1 MKPWVLLLGCLL
13 AAASLAQTTTTR
25 REVWEWRDANGVM
38 HYSDAPAPGARKI
51 VIYGQTT
58 SAPPPNVAPR
68 TGTSAAAAAARPA
81 PAPVPYTRLEIWQPE
96 NGAAFFGLDSAVNVR
111 IRSEPELQPGDRLL
125 TYLDGKLISDQSLT
139 EHVLTG
145 VERGAHSV
153 ASVILDGRGNEKIRS
168 QPVVFHIKQ
177 VPANNPANRGP
188 ALRPPPPPSPRP
200 ENALTL
206 RAAVRP
212 GRA

>member
-25 REVWEWRDANGVM
+25 REVWEWKDANGVT

-51 VIYGQTT
+51 VIVGSTT
-58 SAPPPNVAPR
+58 SAVPPNVAPK
-68 TGTSAAAAAARPA
+68 TSKPGTPAAAQ

-96 NGAAFFGLDSAVNVR
+96 NGASYFGLDAAVDVR

-125 TYLDGKLISDQSLT
+125 TYLDGKLVSDQGQY
-139 EHVLTG
+139 EHVLTA

-153 ASVILDGRGNEKIRS
+153 TSVILDAKGNEKIRS

-177 VPANNPANRGP
+177 APANNPANRGP
-188 ALRPPPPPSPRP
+188 ALKPPPPPKPTP
-200 ENALTL
+200 KPAPK
-206 RAAVRP
+206 AP
-212 GRA
+212 

>member
-1 MKPWVLLLGCLL
+1 MKTWVLLLGCLL
-13 AAASLAQTTTTR
+13 AVASLAQTTTTR
-25 REVWEWRDANGVM
+25 REVWEWKDANGVT

-51 VIYGQTT
+51 VIVGSSTATVPQ
-58 SAPPPNVAPR
+58 NVAPKAGQP
-68 TGTSAAAAAARPA
+68 TKPPAAQQ
-81 PAPVPYTRLEIWQPE
+81 PAPVPYSRLEIWQPE
-96 NGAAFFGLDSAVNVR
+96 SGASFFGLDSSVDVR

-125 TYLDGKLISDQSLT
+125 TYLDGKLVSDQSQY

-153 ASVILDGRGNEKIRS
+153 TSVILDGKGNEKIRS

-188 ALRPPPPPSPRP
+188 AVRPPPAPTPRTP
-200 ENALTL
+200 
-206 RAAVRP
+206 
-212 GRA
+212 